1 MNYIYSFLS
10 AFCVA
15 CILIGCLYII
25 CPEGKLS
32 KPIKYIFSLIFI
44 VIIISCSKIPFF
56 SKQIDLNTPDIN
68 TSTYDELQISSAKYV
83 YAYTLR
89 SQKINFSEITVCT
102 DKLEDGSIVISKVI
116 IFSDCEK
123 EKILNAL
130 GGLKETREV
139 EIINE

>member
-1 MNYIYSFLS
+1 MNYLSSFLS
-10 AFCVA
+10 AFCA
-15 CILIGCLYII
+15 ASILIGCLYII

-32 KPIKYIFSLIFI
+32 KPIKYVFSLLFV
-44 VIIISCSKIPFF
+44 VIIISCSKIPLFDT
-56 SKQIDLNTPDIN
+56 KIDFTTPDIN
-68 TSTYDELQISSAKYV
+68 TSTYEDLQISSAKYV

-123 EKILNAL
+123 EKIINAL
-130 GGLKETREV
+130 GWLLETREV

>member
-1 MNYIYSFLS
+1 MNYLSSFLS

-32 KPIKYIFSLIFI
+32 KPIKYIFSLLFI
-44 VIIISCSKIPFF
+44 VIIISCSKLPFF
-56 SKQIDLNTPDIN
+56 DTQIDFSAPDIN
-68 TSTYDELQISSAKYV
+68 TSTYQDLQISSAKYV

-89 SQKINFSEITVCT
+89 SQEINFSEITVCT

-123 EKILNAL
+123 EKVLKAL
-130 GGLKETREV
+130 DGLLETREV